1 MICAR
6 RSLLARSNLRGAPQ
20 QAVQLRGLPLGHG
33 LQTAPLHP
41 VSPRRCDLRLGRMA
55 GLRGTLRPKGE
66 RCLHANR
73 APMGVSGGHA
83 RSWRTA
89 RVPKSPNS
97 PCSGGCTRC
106 RRGSPTSGALSTG
119 QSPRFPLEPCARH
132 AERFQAARGSGGR
145 GRAWFRGGRHETQEP
160 QQAAGCQPA
169 GKTEG
174 RAPSQCST
182 KSRYMYTMQSLRKSR
197 RSADLIF
204 LHPSKKSRTQTRS
217 IQPVFVAMCTRVPS
231 LHEGPAIRAEEIER
245 RAAFRDAP
253 CQDAEFG
260 CCVPQKPEH
269 PRDFVKVLL
278 KRPSQL
284 LICVPPARQVS
295 AAVIHVTV
303 PHVNPDLRAFIRL
316 HGCRF
321 FF

>member
-20 QAVQLRGLPLGHG
+20 QAVQLRGLPRGHG

-55 GLRGTLRPKGE
+55 GLRGTLRPEGE

-97 PCSGGCTRC
+97 PCAGGCTRC

-119 QSPRFPLEPCARH
+119 QSPRFPLGPCARH
-132 AERFQAARGSGGR
+132 AERFQAARGSSGR
-145 GRAWFRGGRHETQEP
+145 GRAWFRGGRHETQEA

-260 CCVPQKPEH
+260 CCVPQKH

-278 KRPSQL
+278 KRPNQP

-303 PHVNPDLRAFIRL
+303 PQVNPDLRAFIRL